1 MGRSVAAGTLNQQVY
16 LASGTQPNIKKIN
29 KTLRLAVSRKYAE
42 FKSSFWIRFAYRPFQ
57 CRTVRA
63 QGLFFCGF

>member
-42 FKSSFWIRFAYRPFQ
+42 FKSSF
-57 CRTVRA
+57 
-63 QGLFFCGF
+63 